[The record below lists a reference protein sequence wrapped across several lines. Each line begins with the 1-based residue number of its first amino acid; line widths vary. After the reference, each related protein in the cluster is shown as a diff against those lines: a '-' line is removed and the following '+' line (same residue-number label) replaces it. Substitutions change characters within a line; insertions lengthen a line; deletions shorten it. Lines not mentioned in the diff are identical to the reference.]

1 MFYAKKLQLAAS
13 TLMIAPGMF
22 EQQTDPSNSPWIK
35 LYSLRIYLIHY
46 GLITLISSYEFPIFP

>member
-1 MFYAKKLQLAAS
+1 MRKAKIIYAKKLQLAAS

-22 EQQTDPSNSPWIK
+22 KQQTDPSNSLRIK

-46 GLITLISSYEFPIFP
+46 GLVTLISS